1 MGEDILELN
10 NITMED
16 IKEAL
21 TEYENGQTIPLAEVK
36 RQLGL

>member
-1 MGEDILELN
+1 MGEGFLELN

-21 TEYENGQTIPLAEVK
+21 TEYENGQYFSLAEVK